1 MADIGASVLAK
12 LRNKAK
18 ETGRSNQ
25 LCMQLFCQEEF
36 LRRLEKSKYAEN
48 FVLKGGLFL
57 YTLTEFDSRV
67 TVDVD
72 FMLRKIPNT
81 PEKLRAVIGEIIAAD
96 TTNGFI
102 TFEIKDVFPISVNK
116 QYPGIHADIVARIK
130 NTRTPFGID
139 FGIGDII
146 VPAAKKRKF
155 PTQLNDFPAPTV
167 NTYSIETT
175 VAEKLDAILGLM
187 EFSSRMKDYYD
198 IYYLANKFDFDGKTL
213 TEAMKETFTNR
224 NRSFTIEQFDQMLSF
239 SADDAMQKKWTAFCK
254 KVNTESNFDTV
265 LETIRVFLLQ
275 PYHAVVRGDEYTK
288 IWVANR
294 QMWEQSVLWDI

>member
-1 MADIGASVLAK
+1 MADIGASVLTK

-36 LRRLEKSKYAEN
+36 LRRLEKSKYADN

-57 YTLTEFDSRV
+57 YSLAEFDSRV

-81 PEKLRAVIGEIIAAD
+81 PDKLREVIGEIILAD
-96 TTNGFI
+96 TTNDFI
-102 TFEIKDVFPISVNK
+102 TFEIKGVLPISVNK

-146 VPAAKKRKF
+146 VPGAKKRKL
-155 PTQLNDFPAPTV
+155 PTQLNDFPAPIV
-167 NTYSIETT
+167 NTYSIESA

-198 IYYLANKFDFDGKTL
+198 ISYLANKFRFDGKTL
-213 TEAMKETFTNR
+213 TEAMRKTFANR
-224 NRSFTIEQFDQMLSF
+224 NHAFTIEQFDRMLSF
-239 SADDAMQKKWTAFCK
+239 LDDDAMRKKWIAFCK
-254 KVNTESNFDTV
+254 KVHAESEFRAV
-265 LETIRVFLLQ
+265 LETIRAFLLQ
-275 PYHAVVRGDEYTK
+275 PYQAVVSGDEFSKTWVVSK
-288 IWVANR
+288 QIW
-294 QMWEQSVLWDI
+294 E

>member
-1 MADIGASVLAK
+1 MADTGASVLAR

-25 LCMQLFCQEEF
+25 LCVQLFCQEEF
-36 LRRLEKSKYAEN
+36 LRRLEKSKYADN

-57 YTLTEFDSRV
+57 YTLTEFDRRV

-72 FMLRKIPNT
+72 FMLRKMPNT
-81 PEKLRAVIGEIIAAD
+81 PEKLREVISDIIKAD
-96 TTNGFI
+96 ETNDYI
-102 TFEIKDVFPISVNK
+102 TFEIKGVSPISVNK

-139 FGIGDII
+139 FGIGDVI
-146 VPAAKKRKF
+146 VPGAKKRKL
-155 PTQLNDFPAPTV
+155 PTQLDEFPAPTV
-167 NTYSIETT
+167 NVYSIETT

-213 TEAMKETFTNR
+213 AEAMKRTFANR
-224 NRSFTIEQFDQMLSF
+224 TRTFTIEQFGQMLSF
-239 SADDAMQKKWTAFCK
+239 SADDAMQKKWAAFCK
-254 KVNTESNFDTV
+254 KVNIESNFDTV
-265 LETIRVFLLQ
+265 LETIRLFLLP
-275 PYHAVVRGDEYTK
+275 PYQAAVSGEEYSKVWKTREK
-288 IWVANR
+288 IWN
-294 QMWEQSVLWDI
+294 

>member
-1 MADIGASVLAK
+1 MADIGASVLAR

-36 LRRLEKSKYAEN
+36 LRRLEKSKYADN

-72 FMLRKIPNT
+72 FMLRRISNT
-81 PEKLRAVIGEIIAAD
+81 PEKLREVISEIIESD
-96 TTNGFI
+96 TTNDFI
-102 TFEIKDVFPISVNK
+102 TFEIKGVSPISVNK

-139 FGIGDII
+139 FGIGDVI
-146 VPAAKKRKF
+146 VPGVKKRKL
-155 PTQLNDFPAPTV
+155 PTQLNEFPAPTV

-213 TEAMKETFTNR
+213 TEAMKKTFANR
-224 NRSFTIEQFDQMLSF
+224 NRAFTIDQFDQMLSF
-239 SADDAMQKKWTAFCK
+239 ANDDAMQKKWTAFCK
-254 KVNTESNFDTV
+254 KVNTESNFSAV
-265 LETIRVFLLQ
+265 LETIRLFLLP
-275 PYHAVVRGDEYTK
+275 PYQAVISGADYTK
-288 IWVANR
+288 NWVVSK
-294 QMWEQSVLWDI
+294 QVWD

>member
-1 MADIGASVLAK
+1 MADKGASVLAR

-36 LRRLEKSKYAEN
+36 LRRLEKSKYADN

-57 YTLTEFDSRV
+57 YILTEFDSRV

-81 PEKLRAVIGEIIAAD
+81 PEKLREVIGEIIAAD
-96 TTNGFI
+96 TKNDFI
-102 TFEIKDVFPISVNK
+102 TFEIKGVSRISVNK

-139 FGIGDII
+139 FGIGDVI
-146 VPAAKKRKF
+146 VPGAKKRKL
-155 PTQLNDFPAPTV
+155 PTQFDEFPAPTV

-213 TEAMKETFTNR
+213 SEALKKTFANR
-224 NRSFTIEQFDQMLSF
+224 ARAFTVEQFDQMLSF
-239 SADDAMQKKWTAFCK
+239 STDDAMQKKWTAFCK

-265 LETIRVFLLQ
+265 LETIRLFLLQ
-275 PYHAVVRGDEYTK
+275 PYQAAVQDTDYTK
-288 IWVANR
+288 TWEVRR
-294 QMWEQSVLWDI
+294 QEWL

>member
-36 LRRLEKSKYAEN
+36 LRRLEKSKYADN

-67 TVDVD
+67 TVDID

-81 PEKLRAVIGEIIAAD
+81 PEKLRDVIDEIVAAD
-96 TTNGFI
+96 TTNDFI
-102 TFEIKDVFPISVNK
+102 TFEIKDVSPISVNK

-139 FGIGDII
+139 FGIGDVI
-146 VPAAKKRKF
+146 VPGAKKRKL
-155 PTQLNDFPAPTV
+155 PTQLDDFPSPTV

-213 TEAMKETFTNR
+213 TEAMKKTFANR
-224 NRSFTIEQFDQMLSF
+224 NRTFTIDQFEQMLSF
-239 SADDAMQKKWTAFCK
+239 SSDDTMQKKWTAFCK
-254 KVNTESNFDTV
+254 KVNTESNFDSV
-265 LETIRVFLLQ
+265 LETIRLFLFSPFQ
-275 PYHAVVRGDEYTK
+275 AAVSGDEYIK
-288 IWVANR
+288 KWAVCK
-294 QMWEQSVLWDI
+294 QLWQ

>member
-36 LRRLEKSKYAEN
+36 LRRLEKSKYADN

-72 FMLRKIPNT
+72 FLLRKIPNT
-81 PEKLRAVIGEIIAAD
+81 PEKLREVIGEIVAAD
-96 TTNGFI
+96 TTNDFI
-102 TFEIKDVFPISVNK
+102 TFEIKDVSTISVNK

-146 VPAAKKRKF
+146 VPGAKKRKL

-213 TEAMKETFTNR
+213 TEAMKKTFANR

-254 KVNTESNFDTV
+254 KVNTESDFDAV
-265 LETIRVFLLQ
+265 LETIRTFLLH
-275 PYHAVVRGDEYTK
+275 PYQAAVSGDEFKKTWIALK
-288 IWVANR
+288 
-294 QMWEQSVLWDI
+294 QSWQ

>member
-72 FMLRKIPNT
+72 FLLRKIPNT
-81 PEKLRAVIGEIIAAD
+81 PEKLREVIGEIIAAD

-102 TFEIKDVFPISVNK
+102 TFEIKVVSPISVNK

-146 VPAAKKRKF
+146 VPGAKKRKL

-213 TEAMKETFTNR
+213 TEAMKKTFANR

-254 KVNTESNFDTV
+254 KVNTESNFDAV

-275 PYHAVVRGDEYTK
+275 PYQAVVSGDAYTK
-288 IWVANR
+288 RWIAGK
-294 QMWEQSVLWDI
+294 QMWE

>member
-96 TTNGFI
+96 TTNDFI
-102 TFEIKDVFPISVNK
+102 TFEIKDVSQISVNK

-146 VPAAKKRKF
+146 VPGAKKRKL

-213 TEAMKETFTNR
+213 TEAMRKTFANR

-254 KVNTESNFDTV
+254 KVNTESNFESV
-265 LETIRVFLLQ
+265 LETIRAFLLQ
-275 PYHAVVRGDEYTK
+275 PYQAAVNGDEYIKT
-288 IWVANR
+288 WVANK
-294 QMWEQSVLWDI
+294 QMWE

>member
-36 LRRLEKSKYAEN
+36 LRRLEKSKYADN

-72 FMLRKIPNT
+72 FLLRKIPNT
-81 PEKLRAVIGEIIAAD
+81 PDKLREVINEIIEAD
-96 TTNGFI
+96 KTNSFI
-102 TFEIKDVFPISVNK
+102 TFEIKDILPISVNK
-116 QYPGIHADIVARIK
+116 QYPGIHADIVAHIK

-146 VPAAKKRKF
+146 VPGAKKRKL
-155 PTQLNDFPAPTV
+155 PTQLDDFPAPTV

-198 IYYLANKFDFDGKTL
+198 IYYLANKFEFDGKTL
-213 TEAMKETFTNR
+213 TEAMKKTFSNR
-224 NRSFTIEQFDQMLSF
+224 NRTFTVDQFEQMLSF
-239 SADDAMQKKWTAFCK
+239 SDNDAMQKKWTAFCK
-254 KVNTESNFDTV
+254 KVNTESDFGAV
-265 LETIRVFLLQ
+265 LETIQVFLLQ
-275 PYHAVVRGDEYTK
+275 PYQAVVNGDEYTK
-288 IWVANR
+288 IWFVSK
-294 QMWEQSVLWDI
+294 QIWE

>member
-1 MADIGASVLAK
+1 MADIGASVLAR

-36 LRRLEKSKYAEN
+36 LRRLEKSKYADN

-72 FMLRKIPNT
+72 FMLRKMPNT
-81 PEKLRAVIGEIIAAD
+81 PEKLREVISEIIDAD
-96 TTNGFI
+96 TTNDFI
-102 TFEIKDVFPISVNK
+102 AFEIKGVSPISVNK
-116 QYPGIHADIVARIK
+116 QYPGIHADIVGRIK

-139 FGIGDII
+139 FGIGDVI
-146 VPAAKKRKF
+146 VPGAKKRKL
-155 PTQLNDFPAPTV
+155 PTQLDEFPAPTI

-213 TEAMKETFTNR
+213 TEALKKTFANR
-224 NRSFTIEQFDQMLSF
+224 DRAFTIEQFDQMLSF
-239 SADDAMQKKWTAFCK
+239 SADDTMQKKWTAFCK
-254 KVNTESNFDTV
+254 KVNAESNFDTV
-265 LETIRVFLLQ
+265 LRTIRLFLFP
-275 PYHAVVRGDEYTK
+275 PYRAAVEDNEFSE
-288 IWVANR
+288 IWSAR
-294 QMWEQSVLWDI
+294 KQTW

>member
-102 TFEIKDVFPISVNK
+102 TFEIKDVSPISVNK

-146 VPAAKKRKF
+146 VPGAKKRKL
-155 PTQLNDFPAPTV
+155 PTQLDDFAPPTV

-175 VAEKLDAILGLM
+175 SPGS
-187 EFSSRMKDYYD
+187 FPG
-198 IYYLANKFDFDGKTL
+198 FL
-213 TEAMKETFTNR
+213 TGINPIP
-224 NRSFTIEQFDQMLSF
+224 S
-239 SADDAMQKKWTAFCK
+239 
-254 KVNTESNFDTV
+254 
-265 LETIRVFLLQ
+265 
-275 PYHAVVRGDEYTK
+275 
-288 IWVANR
+288 
-294 QMWEQSVLWDI
+294 

>member
-36 LRRLEKSKYAEN
+36 LRRLEKSKYADN

-81 PEKLRAVIGEIIAAD
+81 PEKLREVISEIIEAD
-96 TTNGFI
+96 ETNDFI
-102 TFEIKDVFPISVNK
+102 TFEIKDVSPISVNK

-139 FGIGDII
+139 FGIGDVI
-146 VPAAKKRKF
+146 VPGAKKRKL
-155 PTQLNDFPAPTV
+155 PTQLDDFPAPTV

-213 TEAMKETFTNR
+213 TEALKKTFANR
-224 NRSFTIEQFDQMLSF
+224 NRTFTIEQFDQMLSF

-254 KVNTESNFDTV
+254 KVNTESKFDTV
-265 LETIRVFLLQ
+265 LETIREFLLP
-275 PYHAVVRGDEYTK
+275 PYQAAVEGKVFTK
-288 IWVANR
+288 IWVVR
-294 QMWEQSVLWDI
+294 EQLWQ

>member
-36 LRRLEKSKYAEN
+36 LRRLEKSNYAEN

-96 TTNGFI
+96 TTNDFI
-102 TFEIKDVFPISVNK
+102 TFEIKDVSPISVNK

-130 NTRTPFGID
+130 NTRTQFGID

-146 VPAAKKRKF
+146 VPGAKKRKL

-213 TEAMKETFTNR
+213 TEAMKKTFANR

-254 KVNTESNFDTV
+254 KVNTESNFDAV

-275 PYHAVVRGDEYTK
+275 PYQAVVSGDAYTK
-288 IWVANR
+288 RWIAGK
-294 QMWEQSVLWDI
+294 QMWE

>member
-36 LRRLEKSKYAEN
+36 LRRLEKSKYADN

-57 YTLTEFDSRV
+57 YTITEFDSRV

-81 PEKLRAVIGEIIAAD
+81 PEMLREVIGEIIEAD
-96 TTNGFI
+96 TTNDFI
-102 TFEIKDVFPISVNK
+102 TFEIKDISPISVNK
-116 QYPGIHADIVARIK
+116 QYPGIHVDIVARIK

-146 VPAAKKRKF
+146 VPGATKRKL
-155 PTQLNDFPAPTV
+155 PGLDFCDV
-167 NTYSIETT
+167 HR
-175 VAEKLDAILGLM
+175 LFAILPRGEGDL
-187 EFSSRMKDYYD
+187 
-198 IYYLANKFDFDGKTL
+198 YLKYCP
-213 TEAMKETFTNR
+213 
-224 NRSFTIEQFDQMLSF
+224 IC
-239 SADDAMQKKWTAFCK
+239 ADDDRRQYGEAYWHRVHQIRNMQICTKHNCRL
-254 KVNTESNFDTV
+254 VNS
-265 LETIRVFLLQ
+265 
-275 PYHAVVRGDEYTK
+275 AVVAK
-288 IWVANR
+288 S
-294 QMWEQSVLWDI
+294 EQTFHLPSARLNLM

>member
-1 MADIGASVLAK
+1 MADIGASVLAR

-36 LRRLEKSKYAEN
+36 LRRLEKSKYADN

-72 FMLRKIPNT
+72 FMLRRIPNT
-81 PEKLRAVIGEIIAAD
+81 PEKLREVISEIIEAD
-96 TTNGFI
+96 TTNDFI
-102 TFEIKDVFPISVNK
+102 TFEIKSVSPISVNK

-139 FGIGDII
+139 FGIGDVI
-146 VPAAKKRKF
+146 VPGAKKRKL
-155 PTQLNDFPAPTV
+155 PTQLDEFPAPTV

-213 TEAMKETFTNR
+213 TEALKKTFANR
-224 NRSFTIEQFDQMLSF
+224 DRTFTIEQFHQMLSF

-254 KVNTESNFDTV
+254 KVNTESNFETV
-265 LETIRVFLLQ
+265 IETIRLFLLP
-275 PYHAVVRGDEYTK
+275 PYQAAVEDKEYTK
-288 IWVANR
+288 TWAVR
-294 QMWEQSVLWDI
+294 KRLWE

>member
-1 MADIGASVLAK
+1 MVDIGASVLAK

-36 LRRLEKSKYAEN
+36 LRRLEKSKYSEN

-57 YTLTEFDSRV
+57 YTLTDFDSRV

-81 PEKLRAVIGEIIAAD
+81 PEKLRTVIEEIISAD
-96 TTNGFI
+96 KTNDFV
-102 TFEIKDVFPISVNK
+102 TFEVKDISQISVNK
-116 QYPGIHADIVARIK
+116 QYPGIHVDIVAKIK

-146 VPAAKKRKF
+146 VPSAIKRKL
-155 PTQLNDFPAPTV
+155 PTQLSEFDSPIV

-175 VAEKLDAILGLM
+175 IAEKIDAILSLM

-198 IYYLANKFDFDGKTL
+198 IYYLANKFDFDGEMLVKAMNTTFKNRKHSFT
-213 TEAMKETFTNR
+213 TEQFNQIMSSDTDNAMK
-224 NRSFTIEQFDQMLSF
+224 
-239 SADDAMQKKWTAFCK
+239 KKWNAFCK
-254 KVNTESNFDTV
+254 KIQIENDFKIILKTIKDFLSLPYKALLDEVRFDKKW
-265 LETIRVFLLQ
+265 LSSSQRWI
-275 PYHAVVRGDEYTK
+275 
-288 IWVANR
+288 
-294 QMWEQSVLWDI
+294 

>member
-1 MADIGASVLAK
+1 MADIGTSVLAK
-12 LRNKAK
+12 LKNKAK
-18 ETGRSNQ
+18 ESGRSNQ

-81 PEKLRAVIGEIIAAD
+81 PEKLHEVICEIIASD
-96 TTNGFI
+96 TTNDFI
-102 TFEIKDVFPISVNK
+102 TFEIKSISPISVNK

-146 VPAAKKRKF
+146 VPGAKKRKI
-155 PTQLNDFPAPTV
+155 PTQLADFSAPTV
-167 NTYSIETT
+167 QTYSIETT

-198 IYYLANKFDFDGKTL
+198 IWYLANKFDFDGKVL
-213 TEAMKETFTNR
+213 AEAMKKTFENR
-224 NRSFTIEQFDQMLSF
+224 ERNFTIEQFKSVVAFDSD
-239 SADDAMQKKWTAFCK
+239 SSMQKKWVAFCK
-254 KVNTESNFDTV
+254 KVKTESDFSIV
-265 LETIRVFLLQ
+265 LNTINKFLFE
-275 PYHAVVRGDEYTK
+275 PFAAVAERKDFNK
-288 IWVANR
+288 NWNADKQIW
-294 QMWEQSVLWDI
+294 Q

>member
-1 MADIGASVLAK
+1 MADIGASVLAR

-36 LRRLEKSKYAEN
+36 LRRLEKSKYADN

-81 PEKLRAVIGEIIAAD
+81 PDRLREVIGEIIEAD
-96 TTNGFI
+96 ETNDFI
-102 TFEIKDVFPISVNK
+102 AFEIKGVSPISINK

-139 FGIGDII
+139 FGIGDVI
-146 VPAAKKRKF
+146 VPGAKKRKL
-155 PTQLNDFPAPTV
+155 PTQLDDFPAPTV

-213 TEAMKETFTNR
+213 TEALKKTFANR
-224 NRSFTIEQFDQMLSF
+224 NRTFTIEQFDQMLSF

-254 KVNTESNFDTV
+254 KVNTESKFDTV
-265 LETIRVFLLQ
+265 LETIRLFLFP
-275 PYHAVVRGDEYTK
+275 PYQAAVEDKEYTK
-288 IWVANR
+288 TWATR
-294 QMWEQSVLWDI
+294 KQLWQ

>member
-1 MADIGASVLAK
+1 MADIGASVLAR

-36 LRRLEKSKYAEN
+36 LRRLEKSKYSDN

-72 FMLRKIPNT
+72 FLLRKIPNT
-81 PEKLRAVIGEIIAAD
+81 PEKLREVISDIIEAD
-96 TTNGFI
+96 ETNDFI
-102 TFEIKDVFPISVNK
+102 TFEIKGVSPISINK

-139 FGIGDII
+139 FGIGDVI
-146 VPAAKKRKF
+146 VPGAKKRKL
-155 PTQLNDFPAPTV
+155 PTQLDDFPAPTI

-198 IYYLANKFDFDGKTL
+198 IYYLAGRFDFDGKTL
-213 TEAMKETFTNR
+213 TEAIKKTFANR
-224 NRSFTIEQFDQMLSF
+224 NRTFTVEQFDQMLSF
-239 SADDAMQKKWTAFCK
+239 SADDAMQKKWMAFCK
-254 KVNTESNFDTV
+254 KVNAESNFEAV
-265 LETIRVFLLQ
+265 LKTIRAFLLQ
-275 PYHAVVRGDEYTK
+275 SYQAVVSGDDYTK
-288 IWVANR
+288 TWIVNK
-294 QMWEQSVLWDI
+294 QMWE

>member
-1 MADIGASVLAK
+1 MADIGASVLAR

-36 LRRLEKSKYAEN
+36 LRRLEKSKYADN

-81 PEKLRAVIGEIIAAD
+81 PDRLREVIGEIIEAD
-96 TTNGFI
+96 ETNDFI
-102 TFEIKDVFPISVNK
+102 AFEIKGVSPISINK

-139 FGIGDII
+139 FGIGDVI
-146 VPAAKKRKF
+146 VPGAKKRKL
-155 PTQLNDFPAPTV
+155 PTQLDDFPAPTV

-213 TEAMKETFTNR
+213 TEALKKTFANR
-224 NRSFTIEQFDQMLSF
+224 NRTFTIEQFDQMLSF

-254 KVNTESNFDTV
+254 KVNTESKFDTV
-265 LETIRVFLLQ
+265 LETIRMFLFP
-275 PYHAVVRGDEYTK
+275 PYQSAVEDKEYTK
-288 IWVANR
+288 TWATR
-294 QMWEQSVLWDI
+294 KQLWQ

>member
-1 MADIGASVLAK
+1 MADIGASVLSR

-36 LRRLEKSKYAEN
+36 LRRLEKSKYADN

-81 PEKLRAVIGEIIAAD
+81 PEKLREVISEIIKAD
-96 TTNGFI
+96 ETNEFI
-102 TFEIKDVFPISVNK
+102 TFEIKDVLPISVNK

-139 FGIGDII
+139 FGIGDVI
-146 VPAAKKRKF
+146 VPGAKKRKL
-155 PTQLNDFPAPTV
+155 PTQLDDFPAPTV
-167 NTYSIETT
+167 STYSIETT

-198 IYYLANKFDFDGKTL
+198 ICYLANKFDFDGKTL
-213 TEAMKETFTNR
+213 TEAMKKTFANR
-224 NRSFTIEQFDQMLSF
+224 DRAFTVEQFDQMLSF
-239 SADDAMQKKWTAFCK
+239 SADDAMQKKWAAFCK

-265 LETIRVFLLQ
+265 LETIRLFLLP
-275 PYHAVVRGDEYTK
+275 PYRATVEDNEFSETWSARE
-288 IWVANR
+288 
-294 QMWEQSVLWDI
+294 QMWQ

>member
-36 LRRLEKSKYAEN
+36 LRRLEKSKYTDN

-81 PEKLRAVIGEIIAAD
+81 PEKLREVISDIIEAD
-96 TTNGFI
+96 TTNDFI
-102 TFEIKDVFPISVNK
+102 TFEIKGVSPISVNK

-146 VPAAKKRKF
+146 VPGTKKRKL
-155 PTQLNDFPAPTV
+155 PTQLDDFPAPIV

-175 VAEKLDAILGLM
+175 VAEKLDAILDLM

-198 IYYLANKFDFDGKTL
+198 IYYLANKFDFDGTTL
-213 TEAMKETFTNR
+213 TEALKKTFSNR
-224 NRSFTIEQFDQMLSF
+224 NRSFTVEQFNQMLSF
-239 SADDAMQKKWTAFCK
+239 SSDDAMQKKWTAFCK

-265 LETIRVFLLQ
+265 LETFRLFLFS
-275 PYHAVVRGDEYTK
+275 PYQAALESKGFSK
-288 IWVANR
+288 LWKAL
-294 QMWEQSVLWDI
+294 EQTWQ

>member
-1 MADIGASVLAK
+1 MADMGESVLAK

-18 ETGRSNQ
+18 ESGRSNQ

-36 LRRLEKSKYAEN
+36 LRRLEKSKYSEN

-57 YTLTEFDSRV
+57 YTLTDFDSRV

-81 PEKLRAVIGEIIAAD
+81 PERLREIIEEIILSDEENA
-96 TTNGFI
+96 FI
-102 TFEIKDVFPISVNK
+102 TFEVKGVSKISVNK
-116 QYPGIHADIVARIK
+116 QYPGIHIDIIAKIK

-146 VPAAKKRKF
+146 VPFSIKRKL
-155 PTQLNDFPAPTV
+155 PTQLPDFNSPTV

-175 VAEKLDAILGLM
+175 VAEKIDAILSLM

-198 IYYLANKFDFDGKTL
+198 IYYLANKFDFDGEML
-213 TEAMKETFTNR
+213 VEAMLKTFENR
-224 NRSFTIEQFDQMLSF
+224 NHIFTIEQFKQIISF
-239 SADDAMQKKWTAFCK
+239 NTNDAMKKKWVAFCK
-254 KVNTESNFDTV
+254 KIQIESEFKCVLTTV
-265 LETIRVFLLQ
+265 KDFLFL
-275 PYHAVVRGDEYTK
+275 PYQAVINKVEFRKKWLADRQ
-288 IWVANR
+288 IWK
-294 QMWEQSVLWDI
+294 

>member
-36 LRRLEKSKYAEN
+36 LRRLEKSKYADN

-57 YTLTEFDSRV
+57 YTITEFDSRV

-72 FMLRKIPNT
+72 FLLRKIPNT
-81 PEKLRAVIGEIIAAD
+81 PEKLREVINDVIESD
-96 TTNGFI
+96 TTNDFI
-102 TFEIKDVFPISVNK
+102 MFEVKDVLTISVNK
-116 QYPGIHADIVARIK
+116 QYPGIHADIVAHIK

-146 VPAAKKRKF
+146 VPGAEKRKI
-155 PTQLNDFPAPTV
+155 PTQLDDFPLPTI

-175 VAEKLDAILGLM
+175 VAEKLDAILSLM

-213 TEAMKETFTNR
+213 TEALRKTFVNR
-224 NRSFTIEQFDQMLSF
+224 NHTFTIEQFNQMLSF
-239 SADDAMQKKWTAFCK
+239 SADDAMQKKWAAFCK
-254 KVNTESNFDTV
+254 KVNTKNNFNNTLSTISRFLYYPFKATV
-265 LETIRVFLLQ
+265 EGCEFAKL
-275 PYHAVVRGDEYTK
+275 
-288 IWVANR
+288 W
-294 QMWEQSVLWDI
+294 SVNKQEWL

>member
-1 MADIGASVLAK
+1 MADMGASVLAK

-36 LRRLEKSKYAEN
+36 LRRLEKSKYTDN
-48 FVLKGGLFL
+48 LVLKGGLFL

-81 PEKLRAVIGEIIAAD
+81 PEKLREVISDIIEAD
-96 TTNGFI
+96 TTNDFI
-102 TFEIKDVFPISVNK
+102 TFEIKGVSPILVNK

-146 VPAAKKRKF
+146 VPGTKKRKL
-155 PTQLNDFPAPTV
+155 PTQLDDFPSPIV

-175 VAEKLDAILGLM
+175 VAEKIDAILGLM

-213 TEAMKETFTNR
+213 TEALKKTFSNR
-224 NRSFTIEQFDQMLSF
+224 NRSFTVEQFNQMLSF
-239 SADDAMQKKWTAFCK
+239 STDDAMQKKWTAFCK
-254 KVNTESNFDTV
+254 KINTKSNFDTV
-265 LETIRVFLLQ
+265 LKIINVFLLP
-275 PYHAVVRGDEYTK
+275 PYKAAIEDKEYTET
-288 IWVANR
+288 WSVRA
-294 QMWEQSVLWDI
+294 QMWM